1 MQVVYERCAG
11 LDIHKRTVVACATT
25 PSVGGQAHKERRTFS
40 TMTKEVSQMR
50 DWLGSLGVTHV
61 SIATQMWLMR
71 LVGEPSKE
79 ACEMEQFLAKQGET
93 GSAIQEPLVRFNFVH
108 GPFDWPLTPRKGQ
121 SRSYGIII
129 PFNANHKTVEFFDTT
144 LTRLLHPAI
153 ESFWLSLA

>member
-1 MQVVYERCAG
+1 
-11 LDIHKRTVVACATT
+11 
-25 PSVGGQAHKERRTFS
+25 
-40 TMTKEVSQMR
+40 
-50 DWLGSLGVTHV
+50 
-61 SIATQMWLMR
+61 MR

-121 SRSYGIII
+121 SRSYGIRI
-129 PFNANHKTVEFFDTT
+129 PFNANHKTVEFLDTT